1 MRVRRRGGWR
11 SLHGAA
17 AASPGF
23 LQPRWHGATCRET
36 LSGPDGPTTLP
47 EIIPD
52 QISASEE
59 ARPRQRESPRAET
72 SLCSLLDE
80 SLDDGA
86 RMSRAEE
93 VWKSVRAEQK
103 HVQQQLLIPLSNFYL
118 AEDKYLSNQG
128 RSENARERGR
138 EGRRESD
145 TPSMIT
151 ATLAAYG
158 SVIHASASSRQEWK
172 LTPRIGDERFD
183 MRWKMSSG

>member
-1 MRVRRRGGWR
+1 MARCHVQRDFIGSRWTHHVAGDHTRSDLGFGG
-11 SLHGAA
+11 SSSTAA
-17 AASPGF
+17 
-23 LQPRWHGATCRET
+23 R
-36 LSGPDGPTTLP
+36 
-47 EIIPD
+47 
-52 QISASEE
+52 ISAS
-59 ARPRQRESPRAET
+59 RDF
-72 SLCSLLDE
+72 SLLTFV

-172 LTPRIGDERFD
+172 LTPRFGDERFD